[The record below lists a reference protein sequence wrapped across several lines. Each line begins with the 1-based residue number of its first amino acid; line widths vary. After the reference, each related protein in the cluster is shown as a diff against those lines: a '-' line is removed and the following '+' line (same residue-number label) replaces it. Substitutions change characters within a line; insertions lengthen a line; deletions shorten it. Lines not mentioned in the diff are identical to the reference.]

1 VDGCESE
8 TDRRVCCFGL
18 NPNADG
24 YVDNYDDD
32 DGNRD
37 EMIMKTNQ

>member
-8 TDRRVCCFGL
+8 RDRRLCCFGL
-18 NPNADG
+18 NPNLDG
-24 YVDNYDDD
+24 YVDNYDD
-32 DGNRD
+32 GSNRD